1 MSALQRVGLLAPLR
15 HRRYR
20 LLATGTLISL
30 IGDGIFFVALPL
42 LVYGIANVPTALAVV
57 GAVWTTSQVSLLLV
71 GGWAS
76 DRYDRRRILIAADVA
91 RALAIAGMALLAL
104 DGGIELW
111 HVWAL
116 GSVVGASN
124 AFFNPALAAI
134 VPDLLPDEDL
144 AGANAFMGVA
154 KPGLQRTIGPALGGL
169 AIGLVGTPGAL
180 LFNAGTFLVSAG
192 FLARMGA
199 TGDGPRAAPAAGLQ
213 RLRLTEGLRFVL
225 AHNWAWA
232 WMVAAAL
239 ALTAFTGPVDMLLP
253 FVLLNDMGLD
263 QRQAGYALS
272 VVLAFGGIG
281 SMVAATAVGQLD
293 VPRRFLTVMYL
304 VQAVGVAMLAVYG
317 LMTAVWHA
325 VAASF
330 VIGACFAFADVVW
343 MTVLQRFVP
352 RALLG
357 RVSGVDWLTA
367 LGLMPLSFAIAGPLA
382 VEFGARQVLVGGAA
396 LGFVAVVALLLLVPG
411 ARELEERAGGA
422 GHGGAPVEP
431 SSTRPPALSPREDGS
446 HAPGGVLTDGS
457 RAPSGRMDRAT
468 DAIG

>member
-1 MSALQRVGLLAPLR
+1 MRLLAPLR

-20 LLATGTLISL
+20 LLAAGSLISL
-30 IGDGIFFVALPL
+30 IGDGVFFVALPL
-42 LVYGIANVPTALAVV
+42 LVYSIANVPTALALV

-76 DRYDRRRILIAADVA
+76 DRYDRRRIMMTADLS
-91 RALAIAGMALLAL
+91 RALALAGMALLATT
-104 DGGIELW
+104 GRIELW

-144 AGANAFMGVA
+144 TGANAFMGVA
-154 KPGLQRTIGPALGGL
+154 KPALQRTIGPALGGL
-169 AIGLVGTPGAL
+169 AVGVGGPPGAL
-180 LFNAGTFLVSAG
+180 LVNAGTFVASAAL
-192 FLARMGA
+192 LARMGRGAGGTRRA
-199 TGDGPRAAPAAGLQ
+199 TAGGAGNQ

-225 AHNWAWA
+225 AHSWAWA

-253 FVLLNDMGLD
+253 FILLNDMGLD

-272 VVLAFGGIG
+272 LILAVGGIG
-281 SMVAATAVGQLD
+281 SMVAAVVVGQLD
-293 VPRRFLTVMYL
+293 LPRRFLTAMYL
-304 VQAVGVAMLAVYG
+304 VQAVGVGMLAVYG
-317 LMTAVWHA
+317 FMTAIWQA
-325 VAASF
+325 VVASF
-330 VIGACFAFADVVW
+330 VIGACFAFADIVW

-352 RALLG
+352 RSLLG

-382 VEFGARQVLVGGAA
+382 VVFGARQVLVGGAV
-396 LGFVAVVALLLLVPG
+396 LGCAAVLGLLVLVPS
-411 ARELEERAGGA
+411 ARQLEQR
-422 GHGGAPVEP
+422 APVAGRGPDEAA
-431 SSTRPPALSPREDGS
+431 PAEVAPR
-446 HAPGGVLTDGS
+446 
-457 RAPSGRMDRAT
+457 
-468 DAIG
+468 DAVR